1 MPFIVSTGPPG
12 AKQIDKRTRK
22 LIRSHVMIGRNMG
35 RALPK
40 RASKTTDS
48 SEARARDSQAQS
60 ETDQHKCTKAKRS
73 CKTRRSVARQRSETQ
88 TALARTVFG
97 ILLTSHIPRK
107 VRTDLSLIQ
116 CADRTVEPS
125 TVLVVLRFSSIAERA
140 LYTLEP
146 CVQFDKP
153 DRRWLEPIGHDAV
166 FLHTMISTAEDYF
179 MLLTG
184 SRAHGTSSPD
194 PRVTGR
200 ELAHLSKALRL
211 LRERLIR
218 AEQEEGLSDDTIC
231 AILCIATTAR
241 GFGDYEA
248 AFAHMLGLRK
258 IVDLRGGIAGLRG
271 SGKLLIDLFRC
282 DLGMALDTGSP
293 PTFFNDPSVEP
304 FISYPTTSLSDI
316 FLPRQLAKL
325 PSELTV
331 PSHISN
337 PSLASSLGTIAP
349 ELSEAWIALSSFCT
363 AIHVAEAL
371 GQKLPKDLMLD
382 TMAAVTYRLIA
393 LSSTFAPG
401 SLDELVRVGLLVFSA
416 NVFLQWLDLKLPF
429 YFLPRLLRDV
439 LMAGRPEGCSWELWI
454 WFLSVGAI
462 SVFDVETEDR
472 LGEALGQAM
481 EGCELGARE
490 KWEWDGNRGVRS
502 LLREF
507 MWIGLLYEKHA
518 RKVFEVVTEREMMR
532 AGFWWKRQG
541 AMVTACGMDGTQLGL
556 A

>member
-1 MPFIVSTGPPG
+1 MPFIVSTGLPG

-22 LIRSHVMIGRNMG
+22 LIRSYVMIGRNLG

-48 SEARARDSQAQS
+48 SEARTRDSQAQS

-73 CKTRRSVARQRSETQ
+73 CKTRRSVARQRSEAQ

-97 ILLTSHIPRK
+97 ILLTSHIPSK
-107 VRTDLSLIQ
+107 VGTDLSLIQ
-116 CADRTVEPS
+116 FADRTVEPS
-125 TVLVVLRFSSIAERA
+125 TVLVVLR
-140 LYTLEP
+140 
-146 CVQFDKP
+146 C
-153 DRRWLEPIGHDAV
+153 
-166 FLHTMISTAEDYF
+166 
-179 MLLTG
+179 
-184 SRAHGTSSPD
+184 SRPHGTSSPD
-194 PRVTGR
+194 LRVTGR

-218 AEQEEGLSDDTIC
+218 AEQEEALSDDTIY

-258 IVDLRGGIAGLRG
+258 IVDLRGLRG

-282 DLGMALDTGSP
+282 DLGMALNTGSP

-371 GQKLPKDLMLD
+371 GQKLPKGLMLD

-401 SLDELVRVGLLVFSA
+401 SLDELVRAGLLVFSA
-416 NVFLQWLDLKLPF
+416 NIFLQWLDLKLPF
-429 YFLPRLLRDV
+429 HFLPRLLRDV
-439 LMAGRPEGCSWELWI
+439 LMAGRPEGCSWEL
-454 WFLSVGAI
+454 
-462 SVFDVETEDR
+462 
-472 LGEALGQAM
+472 
-481 EGCELGARE
+481 
-490 KWEWDGNRGVRS
+490 
-502 LLREF
+502 
-507 MWIGLLYEKHA
+507 
-518 RKVFEVVTEREMMR
+518 
-532 AGFWWKRQG
+532 
-541 AMVTACGMDGTQLGL
+541 
-556 A
+556 